1 MKGMRCVVSPL
12 FNYMPYSTIIKLNFM
27 GNESSENTTTSSTGV
42 AIFSPWATQCTLQYC
57 VQDLHTY
64 VLNGQLAQNITGSFF
79 NNSVVPIREALNKG
93 MSIPLEIE
101 SPTDNQTYTVGMGA
115 LLGMQPYFSDLF
127 RNGSAIRQ
135 PTSSLS
141 RTEDSIVVNLTVGIS
156 SGETFFDTDIIQAFY
171 WFYYEYPS
179 GLDMLTFELATSMT
193 NAFRESPGNG
203 TIAVTGQSFEIASF
217 VHMRWGWITLPAI
230 VVAVTGVFLG
240 LAMWR
245 SRSTRT
251 SVWKSS
257 AIAMLFHGLDGKT
270 RTEGMRS
277 RRLREVRV
285 RLGDEGLGKDG
296 EGGEEGGRLLRM

>member
-12 FNYMPYSTIIKLNFM
+12 FNCMPYSTIIKLNFM

-79 NNSVVPIREALNKG
+79 NNSVVPIREALNKD

-115 LLGMQPYFSDLF
+115 LLGMQQYFSDLF

-141 RTEDSIVVNLTVGIS
+141 RIEDSIVVNLTVGIS
-156 SGETFFDTDIIQAFY
+156 SGETFFGTDIIQAFY

-179 GLDMLTFELATSMT
+179 GLDMLTSELATSMT

-217 VHMRWGWITLPAI
+217 VHIRWG
-230 VVAVTGVFLG
+230 
-240 LAMWR
+240 
-245 SRSTRT
+245 
-251 SVWKSS
+251 
-257 AIAMLFHGLDGKT
+257 
-270 RTEGMRS
+270 
-277 RRLREVRV
+277 
-285 RLGDEGLGKDG
+285 
-296 EGGEEGGRLLRM
+296 